1 MFPCEGKF
9 CRIILI
15 ISFMVY
21 MSLNV
26 NIGINATAI
35 YLHLSMTKLI
45 LYTVKV
51 ESLSQILTRLPKT
64 IGRIRIP

>member
-1 MFPCEGKF
+1 
-9 CRIILI
+9 
-15 ISFMVY
+15 MVY

-35 YLHLSMTKLI
+35 CLHISMTKLI

-51 ESLSQILTRLPKT
+51 KSLGQILTRLPKT